1 MYKTKDTSKMILP
14 IRESMFS
21 VRNIIGSKAFMSTVV
36 NQVNNEV
43 FNENVIITELT
54 SAKHN
59 IPVDIFY
66 SFLFVSAIYVQYKY
80 FIYFEKKWSG
90 IETYTNMQERTRTAL
105 FIFMLVFTKNIQNAI

>member
-1 MYKTKDTSKMILP
+1 MIFP

-21 VRNIIGSKAFMSTVV
+21 VRNIIGSKAFMSTVI

-54 SAKHN
+54 AVKHN

-66 SFLFVSAIYVQYKY
+66 SLMFAGAIYVQYKY